1 MSYNG
6 EGKKNKLNIMN
17 EITKDLFG
25 YESEY
30 IINTNGIIYKKN
42 NSIIKQHKSKYGY
55 IVVNLTKGKKTK
67 TEYLHRLV
75 AQTFIPNHEL
85 QKTVNH
91 IDGNKEN
98 NSVLNLEWLSLA
110 DNLRHAY
117 RIGLKNSNHSK
128 LNLICTNTNK
138 EYKGV
143 KDACIDF
150 GYSYG
155 HLYKMINGDRVNT
168 TSLKRL

>member
-1 MSYNG
+1 MDISVILNTVIALFIYNILFAAF
-6 EGKKNKLNIMN
+6 GKAIL
-17 EITKDLFG
+17 LYF
-25 YESEY
+25 
-30 IINTNGIIYKKN
+30 
-42 NSIIKQHKSKYGY
+42 
-55 IVVNLTKGKKTK
+55 L
-67 TEYLHRLV
+67 
-75 AQTFIPNHEL
+75 
-85 QKTVNH
+85 
-91 IDGNKEN
+91 EN
-98 NSVLNLEWLSLA
+98 NKT
-110 DNLRHAY
+110 RHAY

-155 HLYKMINGDRVNT
+155 HLHKMINGERFNT

>member
-1 MSYNG
+1 
-6 EGKKNKLNIMN
+6 MN

-75 AQTFIPNHEL
+75 AQT
-85 QKTVNH
+85 
-91 IDGNKEN
+91 
-98 NSVLNLEWLSLA
+98 
-110 DNLRHAY
+110 HAY